1 MLTLMS
7 INIMMP
13 YLTQEHGQA
22 QLIMI
27 VLSGL
32 IEAVFHWLT

>member
-1 MLTLMS
+1 MLILMS
-7 INIMMP
+7 INTMMQ

-27 VLSGL
+27 ALSGL